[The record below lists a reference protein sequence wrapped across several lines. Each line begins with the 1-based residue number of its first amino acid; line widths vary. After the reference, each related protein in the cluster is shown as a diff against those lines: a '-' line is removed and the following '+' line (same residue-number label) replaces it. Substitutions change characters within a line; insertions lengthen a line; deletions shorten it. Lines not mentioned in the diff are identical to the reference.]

1 MQKASKGTDG
11 AAAAPILSKRHA
23 SQMLADGAGQ
33 AHQSP
38 ILSLVTD
45 ERFQAVSLALMDAR
59 TEGEFITEIARL
71 WQEAQD
77 RFLAIGRY
85 LVRAHE
91 RLGKRGYQQMLKT
104 EGFPFSRDLAYKLK
118 TIAEAVDD
126 GKVSVERLPRDYSV
140 AYMLVTLTDQELRA
154 AEKKD
159 LVRAD
164 VKRREVEEFRRSLR
178 SDFGER
184 RLDLQKRRELL
195 VAKIRQMQDELRRV
209 DEELGGDLIEG
220 DAVVTE

>member
-1 MQKASKGTDG
+1 
-11 AAAAPILSKRHA
+11 
-23 SQMLADGAGQ
+23 
-33 AHQSP
+33 
-38 ILSLVTD
+38 
-45 ERFQAVSLALMDAR
+45 
-59 TEGEFITEIARL
+59 
-71 WQEAQD
+71 
-77 RFLAIGRY
+77 
-85 LVRAHE
+85 
-91 RLGKRGYQQMLKT
+91 
-104 EGFPFSRDLAYKLK
+104 
-118 TIAEAVDD
+118 
-126 GKVSVERLPRDYSV
+126 VSVERLPRDYSV